1 MSIQG
6 PVKIAGET
14 PADGEAGRRGGTCSQ
29 QSAEGPGLGGEA
41 GSGGDLT
48 FAFPVGYPCAA
59 WMGRGPGRE
68 TSGSSSHTLRKGQ
81 EGDR

>member
-48 FAFPVGYPCAA
+48 FAFPVGYP
-59 WMGRGPGRE
+59 
-68 TSGSSSHTLRKGQ
+68 
-81 EGDR
+81 